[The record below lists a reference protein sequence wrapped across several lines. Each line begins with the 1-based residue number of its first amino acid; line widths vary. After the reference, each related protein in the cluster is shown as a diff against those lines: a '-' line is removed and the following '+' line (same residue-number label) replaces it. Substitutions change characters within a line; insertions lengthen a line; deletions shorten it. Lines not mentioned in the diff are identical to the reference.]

1 MKKIVALFDTHIPY
15 QIPLDPIFRFIEDF
29 KPDVIILGGDICEWG
44 SVSHWVADQSRHLDF
59 GTIKSEYEAMGEV
72 VLRPISRVAV
82 HASKIYLTGNHED
95 WIRKACDANPN
106 LRGFA
111 ELKRNIKGWKILPYN
126 VPYKAGPNLVYI
138 HGTYE
143 NKYHSNKTAEAYVGK
158 SVIYGHVHSMQLY
171 SNVSPVDSKHFYQAQ
186 SVGCL
191 CHLNPSFMK
200 NKPNAWVNGFN
211 YTYLND
217 DGTFHPFSV
226 IIVKNKFWAE
236 GKLYK

>member
-1 MKKIVALFDTHIPY
+1 MKKIVALFDLHVPY
-15 QIPLDPIFRFIEDF
+15 NIILEPVFRFIEDF
-29 KPDVIILGGDICEWG
+29 KPDVVILGGDVGEFG
-44 SVSHWVADQSRHLDF
+44 SVSHWIADQSRHLDH
-59 GTIKSEYEAMGEV
+59 GTLVQEYNNINEV
-72 VLRPISRVAV
+72 ALKPLAKVAGK
-82 HASKIYLTGNHED
+82 ASKIYLTGNHER
-95 WIRKACDANPN
+95 WVEMATAINPN

-111 ELKRNIKGWKILPYN
+111 EIERNIKGWKILPYN

-143 NKYHSNKTAEAYVGK
+143 NKYHAHKTAESYIGK
-158 SVIYGHVHSMQLY
+158 SVIYGHVHSMQLH

-226 IIVKNKFWAE
+226 IIVKNKFWAV
-236 GKLYK
+236 GRQYS